1 MKKNIVIIIII
12 LLVITILLCYKTNNS
27 SLTRVIGGYVYYDN
41 EPASK
46 YTTDDINVYY
56 DGKKIEANPKS
67 IIVLTGYLT
76 PLKGYLTYKYARDGK
91 NIFYDGIPLEN
102 VFSYFFHPIENG
114 AGAHSYGTDNR
125 NIYFGSEI
133 IPNADP
139 NTFKILWLYPY
150 EGCGKSHYS
159 VDAIHVFYDAQI
171 VPDANPKTF
180 ETLIKDYGKDA
191 RGYYKGPQYLG
202 PDIDPKELVC
212 DYG

>member
-1 MKKNIVIIIII
+1 MLLYSKKD
-12 LLVITILLCYKTNNS
+12 YS
-27 SLTRVIGGYVYYDN
+27 SSIRVIGGYSYYDN

-91 NIFYDGIPLEN
+91 NIFYEGFLLDDPQDAL
-102 VFSYFFHPIENG
+102 FHPIENG
-114 AGAHSYGTDNR
+114 RGAHSYGMDNR
-125 NIYFGSEI
+125 NVYFGSEI

-159 VDAIHVFYDAQI
+159 IDAIHVFYDAQI

-180 ETLIKDYGKDA
+180 EALIEGYGKDS

-202 PDIDPKELVC
+202 PDIDPQDLVC
-212 DYG
+212 TYG